1 MVTCFDVARKRLAV
15 APAVSLL
22 RGGMRNSIEGCLVQ
36 SFYISETNI
45 RRLRDSAGDARG
57 LGCPGWREFTKG
69 RCDRCK
75 VRDDVMEQGS

>member
-1 MVTCFDVARKRLAV
+1 MGGRHSYLRVSCRKSVA
-15 APAVSLL
+15 AVSLL

-57 LGCPGWREFTKG
+57 LGVPVGGNLLSVDATG
-69 RCDRCK
+69 
-75 VRDDVMEQGS
+75 VR